1 MSRSENPSKNL
12 DEYVSYHN
20 FATNSARQLARLAPQ
35 VSVAPNVV
43 SAIQKPVLYRPA
55 FPSEPSGIY
64 ANHMVS
70 GVDPN
75 HVSLAE
81 FYSASHL

>member
-1 MSRSENPSKNL
+1 MDKEHFNNRNL
-12 DEYVSYHN
+12 DDYLAYHN
-20 FATNSARQLARLAPQ
+20 LTTSSARQLARLAPQ
-35 VSVAPNVV
+35 VSASPKAI

-64 ANHMVS
+64 ANHLLS
-70 GVDPN
+70 GPDPN

-81 FYSASHL
+81 FFNAKNL